1 MNHILTLSAFLA
13 ALLLMISCGGDGR
26 VIPKKKMSEI
36 YADMFTA
43 DQWISQNYKASRV
56 ADTTMVYEA
65 IFEKYGYDSEDYRKS
80 VDHYI
85 QDPDR
90 FARILRQT
98 VLVLEDRMA
107 DQKAELRKLKSLQ
120 AAQPDIT
127 FEFDFDSIWMFEN
140 GYPRLAGR
148 DSLEYFVGKQEYFI
162 LDLKPLA
169 DPEEVSGP
177 EIYFPQDSLI
187 TPDPVTDTLT
197 AGDTLSVCDSVA
209 VGDTVGRQLQ

>member
-1 MNHILTLSAFLA
+1 MNRILTLSAFLA

-98 VLVLEDRMA
+98 VLVLEDV
-107 DQKAELRKLKSLQ
+107 
-120 AAQPDIT
+120 AASGAAGHYIRV
-127 FEFDFDSIWMFEN
+127 
-140 GYPRLAGR
+140 RL
-148 DSLEYFVGKQEYFI
+148 
-162 LDLKPLA
+162 
-169 DPEEVSGP
+169 
-177 EIYFPQDSLI
+177 
-187 TPDPVTDTLT
+187 
-197 AGDTLSVCDSVA
+197 
-209 VGDTVGRQLQ
+209 